1 MRGRERR
8 QAPGGLLELALA
20 TRAVP
25 AAGLVPGDGDVDEA
39 LEEVLLGPIRR
50 PPRVLERLV
59 RGEELAAPD
68 QAEAALEIVCL
79 RQRS

>member
-1 MRGRERR
+1 
-8 QAPGGLLELALA
+8 
-20 TRAVP
+20 
-25 AAGLVPGDGDVDEA
+25 VDEA